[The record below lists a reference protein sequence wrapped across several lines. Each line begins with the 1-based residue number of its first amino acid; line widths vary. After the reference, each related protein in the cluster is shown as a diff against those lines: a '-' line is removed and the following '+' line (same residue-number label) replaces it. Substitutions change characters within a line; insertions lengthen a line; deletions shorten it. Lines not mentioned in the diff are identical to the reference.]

1 MIQGIIVVILIVL
14 VIWLAISNALLR
26 IKNDVVTAELNVKN
40 EGDALIKIIQ
50 KWRDEDDRLNN
61 CINRYD
67 SNNSNAAD
75 VNAKAMADN
84 TKAE

>member
-14 VIWLAISNALLR
+14 VIWLAISNALLK

-40 EGDALIKIIQ
+40 EGDALIKIMR